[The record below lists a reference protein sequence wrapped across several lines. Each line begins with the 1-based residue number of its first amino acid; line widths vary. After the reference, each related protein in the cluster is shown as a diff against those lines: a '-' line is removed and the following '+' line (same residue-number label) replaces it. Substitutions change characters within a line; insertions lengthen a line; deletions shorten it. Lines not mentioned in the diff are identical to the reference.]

1 MRILLNIYQSIDAI
15 RANLFRAGLTIFII
29 ALGITALVV
38 VMTTIEG
45 IKSGMTDSFASLG
58 SNTFQVVNR
67 AKSIQFGR
75 RGARKKDVHPKITYR
90 QAAEF
95 QDNFS
100 EVGIVSM
107 SVYAAWGTTAKY
119 QKEKTN
125 NNVVLIGTDENY
137 LITSQFVLEE
147 GRALFTEDV
156 MLGRNVVVLGGEV
169 KERLFPFSNPVG
181 KMVNINNNLYKVI
194 GYFIKQG
201 TMGMSGGDRTC
212 IAPITAIRKN
222 YPNHGSISLSVYA
235 ENAQN
240 MEGLKAEATG
250 MFRTVRKLKV
260 REKNDFDLSSS
271 DEFINQLFQQLS
283 TITLTAQVIALI
295 TLLGAAVA
303 LLNVMLVSVT
313 ERTREIGL
321 RKSLGATRSNIKLQF
336 LFEAVMIC
344 QIGAILGIILGIL
357 GGNFVSSF
365 LFEGT
370 FVIPWTWV
378 FIGLTAC
385 FVVGIASGYYP
396 AAKAAQVDPIESLR
410 FE

>member
-1 MRILLNIYQSIDAI
+1 MRILLNIYQSLDSI

-45 IKSGMTDSFASLG
+45 IKSGMSDSFASLG
-58 SNTFQVVNR
+58 SNTFQIANR
-67 AKSIQFGR
+67 SKSIQFGR
-75 RGARKKDVHPKITYR
+75 RGARKRDYHPKITFR

-95 QDNFS
+95 QDDFS
-100 EVGIVSM
+100 NVGIVSM
-107 SVYAAWGTTAKY
+107 SVNASRGATAKY
-119 QKEKTN
+119 RNEKTN
-125 NNVVLIGTDENY
+125 SNIVLVGTDQNY
-137 LITSQFVLEE
+137 LLTSQYEIEDGRNLSEE
-147 GRALFTEDV
+147 DFL
-156 MLGRNVVVLGGEV
+156 MGRNVVVIGNEV
-169 KERLFPFSNPVG
+169 KERLYPFSTPIG
-181 KMVNINNNLYKVI
+181 KMINLNNNLYKVI
-194 GYFIKQG
+194 GYFKKQG
-201 TMGMSGGDRTC
+201 TMGMMGGDRTC
-212 IAPITAIRKN
+212 IAPLTAIRKH
-222 YPNHGSISLSVYA
+222 YPNHGSIVLSVFSD
-235 ENAQN
+235 NARD
-240 MEGLKAEATG
+240 MDALKSEATG
-250 MFRTVRKLKV
+250 IFRTVRKLKV

-271 DEFINQLFQQLS
+271 DEFIAQLFQQLS

-321 RKSLGATRSNIKLQF
+321 RKSLGATRMNIKLQF

-344 QIGAILGIILGIL
+344 QIGAILGILLGIL

-370 FVIPWTWV
+370 FVVPWTWV
-378 FIGLTAC
+378 IIGLTAC